1 MKIKTI
7 FLLANGSSILLMTTF
22 LIISYFYMI
31 LSVSMIGWLSLLTVL
46 SAFISFLVYYL
57 LTSPVERS
65 IKRLAEE
72 AHHISEN
79 DFGTKIPEE
88 GPVEIRSLTHQFN
101 EMSTRLSQS
110 FQAIQK
116 AEQSRR
122 ELVANISHDLR
133 TPMASIRA
141 FIQAIQDGV
150 VEDPKSKAQYMRT
163 ISLEVERLDQMIQ
176 QLFELSVY
184 DSGTMQLH
192 KEWTALDQW
201 LLEVMEHKRFI
212 LEEQHR
218 EVHIDFPE
226 RVKEVYM
233 DGEKMKRVLV
243 NLLDNAL
250 RHSKVGT
257 DISIRIRQQ
266 DNFIF
271 IELED
276 HGEGISQEHLP
287 HIFDRTYRV
296 EASRNQKYAGTG
308 LGLAIARHIVEAHE
322 GKIFAASELGTG
334 STFTVQ
340 LPREG
345 KGVTSG

>member
-22 LIISYFYMI
+22 LIICYFYMI

-65 IKRLAEE
+65 IKRLAGE
-72 AHHISEN
+72 ASHISETN
-79 DFGTKIPEE
+79 FGTNIPEE
-88 GPVEIRSLTHQFN
+88 GPVEIRSLTRQFN
-101 EMSTRLSQS
+101 EMSARLSHS
-110 FQAIQK
+110 FQAIQQ

-133 TPMASIRA
+133 TPMASIQA
-141 FIQAIQDGV
+141 FIQAIQDGI

-212 LEEQHR
+212 LEEQDR
-218 EVHIDFPE
+218 DVHIDFPE
-226 RVKEVYM
+226 RIEDVYM
-233 DGEKMKRVLV
+233 DREKMKRVLL

-250 RHSKVGT
+250 RHSEPDT
-257 DISIRIRQQ
+257 AISIRFCQQ
-266 DNFIF
+266 DRFIV
-271 IELED
+271 IEVED
-276 HGEGISQEHLP
+276 KGEGIETEHLA
-287 HIFDRTYRV
+287 HIFKRTYQV
-296 EASRNQKYAGTG
+296 EASRNQQYAGTG
-308 LGLAIARHIVEAHE
+308 LGLAIAKHIVEAHD
-322 GKIFAASELGTG
+322 GTISVASKSGIG

-340 LPREG
+340 LPR
-345 KGVTSG
+345 